1 MNGRQQ
7 VFVDIGNSRIKFA
20 WNCSA
25 STGGLRGERCPSGVL
40 RNFCCTSQSV
50 KDFSLPDAGASPTEW
65 VVCSVNRNGANLL
78 QTKIAESRPNDSVRV
93 LTVDDLPIRV
103 QTEFEDEVGVD
114 RLCAGIA
121 ANFRCLDTG
130 SSAIYIDSGTAVT
143 INAIDQQGDF
153 LGGVIFPGI
162 STCLKSLRENTSAL
176 PYVQFEAPPPENR
189 IIGKNTIEAITNG
202 VYWSNLGAVE
212 SIVSRIKRRLSDPP
226 QVFVTGGFGVHLCRQ
241 HPRWDWVPYLVLE
254 GVAIAAGSDA

>member
-1 MNGRQQ
+1 MSVKNK
-7 VFVDIGNSRIKFA
+7 VFIDIGNSRIKFA

-25 STGGLRGERCPSGVL
+25 KTDGRGERCASGVL
-40 RNFCCTSQSV
+40 RNRCCASQSV
-50 KDFSLPDAGASPTEW
+50 KEFLIPDVDSVPTEW
-65 VVCSVNRNGANLL
+65 VVCSVNRNGTNLL
-78 QTKIAESRPNDSVRV
+78 QTKISEARPHDSVRI

-103 QTEFEDEVGVD
+103 ETENTDQVGVD

-143 INAIDQQGDF
+143 INVIDQQGNF

-162 STCLKSLRENTSAL
+162 STCLKSLRENTAAL
-176 PYVQFEAPPPENR
+176 PYVQFETPPAEKK

-226 QVFVTGGFGVHLCRQ
+226 QVFVTGGFALHLCQQ
-241 HPRWDWVPYLVLE
+241 HPRWNWVPHLVLE
-254 GVAIAAGSDA
+254 GVAISAG